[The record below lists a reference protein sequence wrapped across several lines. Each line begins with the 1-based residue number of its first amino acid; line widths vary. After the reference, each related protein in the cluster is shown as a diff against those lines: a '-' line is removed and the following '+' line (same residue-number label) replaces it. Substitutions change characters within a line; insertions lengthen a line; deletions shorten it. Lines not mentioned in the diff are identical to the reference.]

1 MSHVLNKNNLLHD
14 CYICSNTSMKE
25 GVIKNEKQV
34 FFNQIRGEICE
45 INVEDQ
51 FSNVVLSLGH
61 ENIRHASFVTKT
73 ELFNAYKDTIALGDK
88 VTIRF
93 YISS

>member
-1 MSHVLNKNNLLHD
+1 
-14 CYICSNTSMKE
+14 MKE

-34 FFNQIRGEICE
+34 FFNQIKGEICE

-61 ENIRHASFVTKT
+61 ENMRHASFVTKT
-73 ELFNAYKDTIALGDK
+73 ESFNAYKDTIALGDK
-88 VTIRF
+88 VIIRF
-93 YISS
+93 YISSRKKHDRWYTTATVLDIQKF

>member
-1 MSHVLNKNNLLHD
+1 
-14 CYICSNTSMKE
+14 MKE

-34 FFNQIRGEICE
+34 FFNQIKGEICE

-61 ENIRHASFVTKT
+61 ENMRHASFVTKT

-88 VTIRF
+88 VIIRF
-93 YISS
+93 YISSRKKHDRWYTTATVLDIQKF